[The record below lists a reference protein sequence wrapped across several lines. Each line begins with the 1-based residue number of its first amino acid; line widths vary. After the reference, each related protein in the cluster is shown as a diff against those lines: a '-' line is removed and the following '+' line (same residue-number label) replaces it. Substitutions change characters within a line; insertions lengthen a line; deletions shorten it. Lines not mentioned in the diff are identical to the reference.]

1 MIYRDTL
8 RMMIWVMIRTCM
20 KIYIYVD
27 TAFLM
32 SK

>member
-1 MIYRDTL
+1 
-8 RMMIWVMIRTCM
+8 M